1 MDYQQAFAEHRERVI
16 KETMQLGKPT
26 QRNMTDNVVM
36 FDLDGCVSND
46 IWRRGR
52 IPEGASK
59 FEDYQHYHDGCGDDP
74 LMEHGARLLEKH
86 IVDGDFITFTTARPF
101 NVAEKT
107 AKWVSNHFKIAPV
120 QDFMILMRKDN
131 DGRSAVDIK
140 REFVNHMRAFE
151 RETGK
156 KVIAAYDDRLDI
168 INMYRELG
176 LNAAIVNEHGYFPA
190 QVHEYIQATSDAM
203 EEALQSPTGI
213 MMDRPFTAEGL
224 EEALQEALQ
233 SLRVVSPDT
242 EPEAP
247 PRHPVACILEHAA
260 MTFDD
265 RNAKYRDNAVKV
277 GRVMEALFPDGVNLN
292 SADDF
297 HIFHLFELMIVKL
310 TRFVNSDLTHQDSI
324 RDMIVYGAMVEN
336 LVYDHSIRLED
347 A

>member
-16 KETMQLGKPT
+16 RETAQNGQPT
-26 QRNMTDNVVM
+26 RRVLNDNVVM

-46 IWRRGR
+46 SWRRGR

-74 LMEHGARLLEKH
+74 LIDHGARLLEKH

-107 AKWVSNHFKIAPV
+107 AKWISNHFKIAPV
-120 QDFMILMRKDN
+120 HDFMILMRQDN

-156 KVIAAYDDRLDI
+156 KVIAAYDDRIDI
-168 INMYRELG
+168 IDMYREAG

-190 QVHEYIQATSDAM
+190 QSRAQDTPSGNFMMDQPAGAEHV
-203 EEALQSPTGI
+203 EEALRTLHIISP
-213 MMDRPFTAEGL
+213 EG
-224 EEALQEALQ
+224 
-233 SLRVVSPDT
+233 
-242 EPEAP
+242 EPETP
-247 PRHPVACILEHAA
+247 PRHPVARILEEAA
-260 MTFDD
+260 ETFDG
-265 RNAKYRDNAVKV
+265 RNSKYRDNAVKV

-292 SADDF
+292 NADDF

-336 LVYDHSIRLED
+336 LVEDHNISLDGER
-347 A
+347 

>member
-26 QRNMTDNVVM
+26 QRKMTDNVVM

-46 IWRRGR
+46 TWRRGR
-52 IPEGASK
+52 IPEGANK
-59 FEDYQHYHDGCGDDP
+59 CEDYQHYHDGCGDDP
-74 LMEHGARLLEKH
+74 LMGHGARLLEKH
-86 IVDGDFITFTTARPF
+86 IVDGDFITFTTSRPF

-107 AKWVSNHFKIAPV
+107 AKWISNHFKIAPV

-131 DGRSAVDIK
+131 DDRSAVDIK
-140 REFVNHMRAFE
+140 REFVKHMRAFE

-176 LNAAIVNEHGYFPA
+176 LNAAVVNEHGYFPD
-190 QVHEYIQATSDAM
+190 QANEPS
-203 EEALQSPTGI
+203 TGL
-213 MMDRPFTAEGL
+213 MMDRPLTADGWK
-224 EEALQEALQ
+224 EAL
-233 SLRVVSPDT
+233 
-242 EPEAP
+242 EPLLSSHVEGPEPP
-247 PRHPVACILEHAA
+247 PRHPVARILEDAA
-260 MTFDD
+260 TTFDG
-265 RNAKYRDNAVKV
+265 RNSKYRDNAVKV

-292 SADDF
+292 NADDF

-336 LVYDHSIRLED
+336 LVEDHNIRLEGL
-347 A
+347 